1 MISSRELK
9 RRFLVEERQRLE
21 RRRGTARK
29 ILEDVLYNDFGRRLY
44 RLKPEDE
51 WRLLVLFNWR
61 EQYSVSISW
70 MLKRLLEIWPRKFS
84 KYKTNITI
92 GCSVPVLVGQ
102 KSEEIVRELIDKEFR
117 SQENAVEA
125 RARYRHRIEKRIA
138 VLAGKKQVEKS
149 VQYRSVLDAPSPD
162 EFFRFYG
169 RELRRWKRSESLT
182 DEGSQQLVMLKR
194 MPWRE
199 NPYR

>member
-9 RRFLVEERQRLE
+9 RRFLIEERQRLE
-21 RRRGTARK
+21 HRRQTARK
-29 ILEDVLYNDFGRRLY
+29 ILEDVLYNSFDRRLY

-61 EQYSVSISW
+61 EQYDVSISW
-70 MLKRLLEIWPRKFS
+70 MLKRLLEIWPRKFA

-92 GCSVPVLVGQ
+92 GCSVPVLIGQ
-102 KSEEIVRELIDKEFR
+102 KSEEIIREMIDKEFR
-117 SQENAVEA
+117 SQENAVES

-138 VLAGKKQVEKS
+138 VLAGKKPVEKTT
-149 VQYRSVLDAPSPD
+149 QYRSVLDAPSPD

-182 DEGSQQLVMLKR
+182 DEGSRQMAILKSQPFR
-194 MPWRE
+194 G